1 MPKHLCFLLLVLFPM
16 LLTSAFAEEPR
27 KIGTLKAER
36 ILFLGNSITLHA
48 PAPQIGWNGN
58 WGMAASAPEKD
69 FVHLLIAKVA
79 KETGKQPEVKVK
91 NIAEFERQL
100 IDFNIA
106 EQLKEELLFQP
117 DLIVLAIGENATS
130 PTSDVERTK
139 FSASLDALLSELKKN
154 GQPTI
159 FVRSQFWP
167 DQEKDQL
174 LKQATEKAKG
184 VWVDMEKIGT
194 DPLNA
199 ASAEREFQHAGVAGH
214 PGDKGMAAIADK
226 IWQGILSASQ
236 DK

>member
-1 MPKHLCFLLLVLFPM
+1 M
-16 LLTSAFAEEPR
+16 LLTSAFGEEPL

-36 ILFLGNSITLHA
+36 MLFLGNSITLHA

-100 IDFNIA
+100 GDFNIA
-106 EQLKEELLFQP
+106 EQLKEELHFQP
-117 DLIVLAIGENATS
+117 DLIVLAIGENSVTPS
-130 PTSDVERTK
+130 NDVERTK
-139 FSASLDALLSELKKN
+139 FSVGLDGLLSELKRN

-174 LKQATEKAKG
+174 LKQATEKAKL
-184 VWVDMEKIGT
+184 VWVDMEKLGA

-226 IWQGILSASQ
+226 IWQAIIETSRT
-236 DK
+236 K

>member
-1 MPKHLCFLLLVLFPM
+1 MPKHLCFLLLALFPM
-16 LLTSAFAEEPR
+16 LLTSAFGEEPL

-100 IDFNIA
+100 GDFNFA
-106 EQLKEELLFQP
+106 EQLKEELHFQP
-117 DLIVLAIGENATS
+117 DVIVLAIGENSVTPS
-130 PTSDVERTK
+130 NDVERTK
-139 FSASLDALLSELKKN
+139 FSVGLDGLLSELKRN

-174 LKQATEKAKG
+174 LKQATEKAKL
-184 VWVDMEKIGT
+184 VWVDMEKLGA

-226 IWQGILSASQ
+226 IWQAIIETSRT
-236 DK
+236 K

>member
-1 MPKHLCFLLLVLFPM
+1 MPKHLCFLLLALFPM
-16 LLTSAFAEEPR
+16 LLTPVLGEEPS

-36 ILFLGNSITLHA
+36 MLFLGNSITLHA

-100 IDFNIA
+100 GDFNIA
-106 EQLKEELLFQP
+106 EQLKEELHFQP
-117 DLIVLAIGENATS
+117 DLIVLAIGENSVTPS
-130 PTSDVERTK
+130 NDVERTK
-139 FSASLDALLSELKKN
+139 FSVGLDGLLSELKRN

-174 LKQATEKAKG
+174 LKQATEKAKL
-184 VWVDMEKIGT
+184 VWVDMEKLGA

-226 IWQGILSASQ
+226 IWQAIIETSRT
-236 DK
+236 K

>member
-1 MPKHLCFLLLVLFPM
+1 MPKHLCFLLLALFPM
-16 LLTSAFAEEPR
+16 LLTSAFGEEPL

-36 ILFLGNSITLHA
+36 MLFLGNSITLHA

-100 IDFNIA
+100 GDFNIA
-106 EQLKEELLFQP
+106 EQLKEELHFQP
-117 DLIVLAIGENATS
+117 DLIVLAIGENSVTPS
-130 PTSDVERTK
+130 NDVERTK
-139 FSASLDALLSELKKN
+139 FSVGLDGLLSELKRN

-174 LKQATEKAKG
+174 LKQATEKAKL
-184 VWVDMEKIGT
+184 VWVDMEKLGA

-226 IWQGILSASQ
+226 IWQAIIETSRT
-236 DK
+236 K

>member
-1 MPKHLCFLLLVLFPM
+1 MPKHLCFLLLALFPM
-16 LLTSAFAEEPR
+16 LLTSAFGEEPL

-100 IDFNIA
+100 GDFNFA
-106 EQLKEELLFQP
+106 EQLKEELHFQP
-117 DLIVLAIGENATS
+117 DVIVLAIGENSVTPS
-130 PTSDVERTK
+130 NDVERTK
-139 FSASLDALLSELKKN
+139 FSVGLDGLLSELKRN

-174 LKQATEKAKG
+174 LKQATEKAKL
-184 VWVDMEKIGT
+184 VWVDMEKLGA

-226 IWQGILSASQ
+226 IWQAIIETSPT
-236 DK
+236 K